1 MTRSFHHRTTVGAVC
16 GILLFLLL
24 ALYAFWIKNAVV
36 GLIMVFLLIILAEHT
51 LHSEYII
58 TEGKLIINNGKLS
71 HAKIIDIN
79 EIHDCKPMTSVFGLA
94 HYLLLTYGASNRMVS
109 VQPQNEVAFV
119 AALQKEMRNAVRRDL
134 QETLQTYTGKEA
146 CDAE

>member
-36 GLIMVFLLIILAEHT
+36 GLVMAFLLIVLVERT

-58 TEGKLIINNGKLS
+58 SDGKLIINNGKLAR
-71 HAKIIDIN
+71 AKTIN
-79 EIHDCKPMTSVFGLA
+79 IQEIHDCKPMTSVFGLVR
-94 HYLLLTYGASNRMVS
+94 YLLLTYGASDRMIS
-109 VQPQNEVAFV
+109 VQPQNEAAFITT
-119 AALQKEMRNAVRRDL
+119 LQKEMRNSIKKDL
-134 QETLQTYTGKEA
+134 QQALQMNTEKEA
-146 CDAE
+146 CNAE

>member
-1 MTRSFHHRTTVGAVC
+1 VGAVC

-36 GLIMVFLLIILAEHT
+36 GLIMAFLLIVLVERT

-58 TEGKLIINNGKLS
+58 SDGKLIINNGKLAR
-71 HAKIIDIN
+71 AKTIN
-79 EIHDCKPMTSVFGLA
+79 IQEIHDCKPMTSVFGLVR
-94 HYLLLTYGASNRMVS
+94 YLLLTYGASDRMIS
-109 VQPQNEVAFV
+109 VQPQNEAAFITT
-119 AALQKEMRNAVRRDL
+119 LQKEMRNSIKNDL
-134 QETLQTYTGKEA
+134 QQALQMNTEKEA

>member
-36 GLIMVFLLIILAEHT
+36 GLIMAFLLIVLVEHT

-58 TEGKLIINNGKLS
+58 SDGKLIINNGKLAR
-71 HAKIIDIN
+71 AKTIN
-79 EIHDCKPMTSVFGLA
+79 IQEIHDCKPMTSVFGLVR
-94 HYLLLTYGASNRMVS
+94 YLLLTYGASDRMIS
-109 VQPQNEVAFV
+109 VQPQNEAAFITT
-119 AALQKEMRNAVRRDL
+119 LQKEMRNSIKNDL
-134 QETLQTYTGKEA
+134 QQALQMNTEKEA

>member
-1 MTRSFHHRTTVGAVC
+1 MIRSFHHRTTVGAVC

-36 GLIMVFLLIILAEHT
+36 GLVMAFLLIVLVERT

-58 TEGKLIINNGKLS
+58 SDGKLIINNGKLAR
-71 HAKIIDIN
+71 AKTIN
-79 EIHDCKPMTSVFGLA
+79 IQEIHDCKPMTSVFGLVR
-94 HYLLLTYGASNRMVS
+94 YLLLTYEASDRMIS
-109 VQPQNEVAFV
+109 VQPQNEAAFIMT
-119 AALQKEMRNAVRRDL
+119 LQKEMRNSIKNDL
-134 QETLQTYTGKEA
+134 QQALQMNTEKEA

>member
-24 ALYAFWIKNAVV
+24 ALYAFWIKNAVM
-36 GLIMVFLLIILAEHT
+36 GLIMAFLLIVLVERT

-58 TEGKLIINNGKLS
+58 SDGKLIINNGKLAR
-71 HAKIIDIN
+71 AKTISIQ
-79 EIHDCKPMTSVFGLA
+79 EIHDCKPMTSVFGLVR
-94 HYLLLTYGASNRMVS
+94 YLLLTYGASDRMIS
-109 VQPQNEVAFV
+109 VQPQNEAAFITT
-119 AALQKEMRNAVRRDL
+119 LQKEMRNSIKKDL
-134 QETLQTYTGKEA
+134 QQALQMNTEKEA

>member
-36 GLIMVFLLIILAEHT
+36 GLIMAFLLIVLVERT

-58 TEGKLIINNGKLS
+58 SDGKLIINNGKLAR
-71 HAKIIDIN
+71 AKTIN
-79 EIHDCKPMTSVFGLA
+79 IQEIHDCKPMTSVFGLVR
-94 HYLLLTYGASNRMVS
+94 YLLLTYGASDRMIS
-109 VQPQNEVAFV
+109 VQPQNEAAFITT
-119 AALQKEMRNAVRRDL
+119 LQKEMRNSIKKDL
-134 QETLQTYTGKEA
+134 QQALQINTEKEA